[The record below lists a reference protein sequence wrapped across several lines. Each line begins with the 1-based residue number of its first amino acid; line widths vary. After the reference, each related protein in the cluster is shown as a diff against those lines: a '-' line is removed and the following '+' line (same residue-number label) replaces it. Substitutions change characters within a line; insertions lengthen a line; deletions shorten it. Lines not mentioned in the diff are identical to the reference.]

1 MNIVKRSLGNTGI
14 EVTPIGLGVMQFSG
28 AKGIFKAMMPD
39 IDQDEKNAI
48 VQAALIGGISWFDT
62 AEMYGLGQ
70 SEHSLVEALRAAG
83 KSDEDVIIGT
93 KWFPLLR
100 TARSINRTI
109 SKRIHY
115 LDGFT
120 IDLHMVHQPIGLSS
134 PEEEMQAM
142 ARLVEA
148 GLIRSVG
155 VSNFSAERMRRAH
168 TELEKFGLPLAVNQ
182 VEYSLLQRNI
192 ESNGILQ
199 TAQELGVTI
208 VSWGPLASGLL
219 SGNYHKDPEIFESMP
234 IIRRRRLRPRVER
247 TQPLIDALNEIA
259 PKYGATPAQVALNW
273 LIHFNGESV
282 VAIPGASKVYQA
294 EQAAAAMNFALTED
308 ELSKLDQVSNQVIH
322 KLKER

>member
-1 MNIVKRSLGNTGI
+1 MNIEKRQLGKTGI
-14 EVTPIGLGVMQFSG
+14 DVTPIGLGVMQFSG
-28 AKGIFKAMMPD
+28 VRGIYKTMMPD
-39 IDQDEKNAI
+39 IDKAEKNAI
-48 VQAALIGGISWFDT
+48 VQAALDGGINWFDT

-70 SEHSLVEALRAAG
+70 SERSLVEALRTAG
-83 KSDEDVIIGT
+83 KSDEEVIIGT

-120 IDLHMVHQPIGLSS
+120 IDLHMVHQPIGFSS
-134 PEEEMQAM
+134 PEEEMEAM
-142 ARLVEA
+142 AHLVEA

-155 VSNFSAERMRRAH
+155 VSNFSVERMRRAH
-168 TELEKFGLPLAVNQ
+168 AELAKFGLPLAVNQ
-182 VEYSLLQRNI
+182 VEYSLLKRSI
-192 ESNGILQ
+192 ETNGILE

-208 VSWGPLASGLL
+208 VCWGPLASGLL
-219 SGNYHKDPEIFESMP
+219 SGNYHKDPKNFASMP
-234 IIRRRRLRPRVER
+234 LVRRRRLRPRVER

-259 PKYGATPAQVALNW
+259 QKYSVVPAQVALNW

-294 EQAAAAMNFALTED
+294 EQAAGTMSFKLSQD
-308 ELSKLDQVSNQVIH
+308 EMDQLDQISKEVIRQ
-322 KLKER
+322 EN